1 VRCHQREINTTE
13 DDWYMCRGFWK
24 GDTLCPFEEH
34 WPEPLRNPVAHDRAV
49 PIPSDVCVQA
59 LRPRQSDNT
68 DLRRRERP
76 ILESREG
83 KRETLHLFCGNKIDK
98 RIPHAHSGLEID
110 GHVDEIIQPRKTFRV
125 HRFDQI
131 FAEEGAWQVAQH
143 DRRALVLRASHQL
156 RCDLRELTVLAQS
169 ARVHLVRCDL
179 REVIVLGQ
187 VAGVHLLRGDV
198 REQIV
203 LAHRVRVHLLRCDLR
218 ELTVL
223 AGRVEVL
230 PAPRRR
236 VKQHPQRILK
246 RPRNERRRLSA
257 QRRALGGRWYFF
269 RPPICG
275 RLLRVAGRVALEF
288 R

>member
-156 RCDLRELTVLAQS
+156 RCDLRELTVLA
-169 ARVHLVRCDL
+169 
-179 REVIVLGQ
+179 
-187 VAGVHLLRGDV
+187 
-198 REQIV
+198 
-203 LAHRVRVHLLRCDLR
+203 
-218 ELTVL
+218 
-223 AGRVEVL
+223 GRVEVL